1 MNSLRH
7 TRRLS
12 RSLPPAVAMWLYAS
26 SARASEGALELV
38 PQLPLLTALLLLFLL
53 MVAPVNALLFRPLL
67 RMLDERADRIAGT
80 RSRAERLDEQS
91 VVLRGRYE
99 SALREARDGAER
111 SRQERVEA
119 ARSEQKE
126 RTGEARAA
134 AEQRIDS
141 ARSELAANLEDARG
155 QLAEQARELAREAA
169 ARVLGRSL

>member
-1 MNSLRH
+1 MNIPRSV
-7 TRRLS
+7 RRLS
-12 RSLPPAVAMWLYAS
+12 RGLLPVAVTWLYAG

-38 PQLPLLTALLLLFLL
+38 PQLPLLMALLLLFVL
-53 MVAPVNALLFRPLL
+53 MVAPVNTLLFRPLL

-91 VVLRGRYE
+91 VLLRGRYE

-111 SRQERVEA
+111 SRQERIEA
-119 ARSEQKE
+119 ARSQLQE

-141 ARSELAANLEDARG
+141 ARAELAANLEAARG
-155 QLAEQARELAREAA
+155 QLAQQARELAREAA
-169 ARVLGRSL
+169 ARVLGRPL

>member
-111 SRQERVEA
+111 SRQERIEA
-119 ARSEQKE
+119 ARSQLQE

-141 ARSELAANLEDARG
+141 ARTELVANLEDARG

-169 ARVLGRSL
+169 ARVLGRPL